1 MIKKSIAFTLAE
13 SLLVMA
19 VIGIV
24 ATLVVPNLKNNSD
37 DQVYVAKARKVYSE
51 LETAYERATLKYGN
65 PRDWTQD
72 QTEAHLQAFLNV
84 KKVCT
89 EDTCTQEML
98 GCGKNY
104 TILKDGSSYCVQRA
118 DIFNFVVIPFDVDGA
133 QKGYN
138 TDGKDC
144 FNSFIHLNDG
154 IRGNSVFLAHSPFV
168 PGESDEAP
176 TTANFLQWVLD
187 YGNIDYNN
195 CEVKWETKTSCK

>member
-1 MIKKSIAFTLAE
+1 
-13 SLLVMA
+13 
-19 VIGIV
+19 
-24 ATLVVPNLKNNSD
+24 
-37 DQVYVAKARKVYSE
+37 
-51 LETAYERATLKYGN
+51 
-65 PRDWTQD
+65 
-72 QTEAHLQAFLNV
+72 
-84 KKVCT
+84 
-89 EDTCTQEML
+89 ML

-118 DIFNFVVIPFDVDGA
+118 DNFVVIPFDVDGA

-168 PGESDEAP
+168 PGESDEAL

>member
-51 LETAYERATLKYGN
+51 LETALERATLKYGN
-65 PRDWTQD
+65 PRNWTKD

-89 EDTCTQEML
+89 EDTCTQEMI

-104 TILKDGSSYCVQRA
+104 TILKDGSSFCVQRF
-118 DIFNFVVIPFDVDGA
+118 DDFNAVAIHFDVDGA

-138 TDGKDC
+138 TRGRDC
-144 FNSFIHLNDG
+144 FPAFINLRDG
-154 IRGNSVFLAHSPFV
+154 IRGNSVLIAYSPLV
-168 PGESDEAP
+168 AIESDKAP
-176 TTANFLQWVLD
+176 STANFLQWVLE
-187 YGNIDYNN
+187 YGNMDYNN

>member
-65 PRDWTQD
+65 PRGWTQD

-89 EDTCTQEML
+89 EDTCTQEMIR
-98 GCGKNY
+98 CEKNY
-104 TILKDGSSYCVQRA
+104 TILKDGSSFCVQRL
-118 DIFNFVVIPFDVDGA
+118 DDFNVVAIHFDVDGA

-138 TDGKDC
+138 NWGRDC
-144 FNSFIHLNDG
+144 FTSYIDLKDG
-154 IRGNSVFLAHSPFV
+154 IRGNSVFTAHW
-168 PGESDEAP
+168 GLIESDKAP
-176 TTANFLQWVLD
+176 TADNFLQWVLD
-187 YGNIDYNN
+187 YGNMDYNN
-195 CEVKWETKTSCK
+195 CAVKWETKTSCK

>member
-51 LETAYERATLKYGN
+51 LETALERATLKYGN
-65 PRDWTQD
+65 PRDWTKD

-104 TILKDGSSYCVQRA
+104 TILKDGSSFCVQRA
-118 DIFNFVVIPFDVDGA
+118 DLINSAVIHFDVDGA

-138 TDGKDC
+138 TNGKDY
-144 FNSFIHLNDG
+144 FHSFIHLNDG
-154 IRGNSVFLAHSPFV
+154 IRGNSVFLAHSPLA
-168 PGESDEAP
+168 PGESDKAP
-176 TTANFLQWVLD
+176 TAANFLQWVLE
-187 YGNIDYNN
+187 YGNMDYNN